1 MSKIEGKL
9 IYEKDIDR
17 YVIHGIG
24 EDEGRRY
31 ELHCGNYIE
40 CLLQGHWVGA
50 TVEMD
55 EEGEYYLT
63 EPALNLAGVA
73 KSQLK
78 VKREWGY

>member
-17 YVIHGIG
+17 YVIHGTG
-24 EDEGRRY
+24 KDEGRRY

-55 EEGEYYLT
+55 EEGKYYLT
-63 EPALNLAGVA
+63 EPALDIAGVA
-73 KSQLK
+73 RSKLT